1 MERDGNQKEVRREDK
16 QVKSLKRLKRLES
29 KGKTKTNRYE
39 KLKEKVYNP
48 FAEQK
53 TGKRKAVKKFKKG
66 YDDLGKVKSGEYDN
80 EKRESY
86 FTGGFL
92 KRGVIAKLPMDDAD
106 RTIEKGVKKRRLGKN
121 FK

>member
-1 MERDGNQKEVRREDK
+1 MDNKKEVKREDK

-29 KGKTKTNRYE
+29 KGKTNTNRYK

-48 FAEQK
+48 FAE
-53 TGKRKAVKKFKKG
+53 KKKGRIKSIKDFKKG

-86 FTGGFL
+86 FTGKFL

-106 RTIEKGVKKRRLGKN
+106 RTIETGVKKRRLGKN